1 MIRRPPRS
9 TLFPYTTLFRS
20 RDGVHAEPV
29 VEPPGGLGTEA
40 TDLEEGQEGRREA
53 AAQLVELREATRRQ
67 VLPDLRRELAPDPG
81 SCASSPRAATASTL
95 SPSVSS
101 VCAARAYARTR
112 KTDSFRTSRRRAI
125 SSKRRAISR
134 FFTGS

>member
-1 MIRRPPRS
+1 EDVDVFHCLTHPAEGAGDLDPVGAAVGRERLGDVRRDLARPGEGRARAAGLPEGDR
-9 TLFPYTTLFRS
+9 LENILARLLADA
-20 RDGVHAEPV
+20 RHAEDLARSSERL
-29 VEPPGGLGTEA
+29 EP
-40 TDLEEGQEGRREA
+40 R
-53 AAQLVELREATRRQ
+53 VW
-67 VLPDLRRELAPDPG
+67 
-81 SCASSPRAATASTL
+81 
-95 SPSVSS
+95 S